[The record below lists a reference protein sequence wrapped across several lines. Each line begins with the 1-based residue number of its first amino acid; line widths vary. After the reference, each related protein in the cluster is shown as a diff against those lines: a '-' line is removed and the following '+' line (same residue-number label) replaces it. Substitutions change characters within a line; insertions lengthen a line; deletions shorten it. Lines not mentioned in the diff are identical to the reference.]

1 MSLLQNVLAW
11 SEKELPLWLQDSAR
25 RLFFSNDLTPQDY
38 RELYALLKAGKGIKV
53 EPEVKAVPL
62 SADHIP
68 AEIAQDS
75 CVVLQS
81 MLNLKNVNRI
91 AENQTLSFSASG
103 ITVIYGGN
111 GAGKS
116 GYARV
121 LKHACRAR
129 EKGGEVLV
137 DATRQLPPGTVP
149 TAEFSV
155 LVDGE
160 AKILAWESG
169 AVSPPELSTISV
181 FDTGCAGAYLVEG
194 EAAYLPRGLDIVE
207 GLANKVVPEVSAL
220 LNAEIAGLDTRQDIL
235 AGFVPGTE
243 VGNLISS
250 FSSKI
255 SVDEVRRL
263 GAVSEADIQ
272 RVAELELALAEGNPL
287 EKAAQLKLSAGH
299 IKALA
304 GRIKEQDKFIGERT
318 VDRLRELVEEH
329 LNGQRLVEEAAE
341 ALRSSDSLLPGTGE
355 TVWRELFFAA
365 KRYADEVAYVGHE
378 FPCDQDG
385 MVCVLCQQPLVEGKE
400 RLERFN
406 KFISD
411 DVAKLAAEKA
421 AALDRAIGILEK
433 AALDFGLDKAIT
445 EELGSGNA
453 ELIERIVSFQDYVRS
468 FRDWMIECA
477 RSGKW
482 SNPPEKVP
490 SPVPAV
496 RAIAA
501 QKLWMC
507 RTYTKAADAER
518 SAKLKAE
525 LAEFKDRR
533 RLEPLVD
540 SIIELA
546 RRMSLK
552 EVLEGCKAELNPRA
566 LSAKSKDI
574 AGRIIT
580 GSLKQA
586 LDSEF
591 KRLGVGHIKTKLK
604 ERVERGKVKFTL
616 VLDLPVAKKIDNIL
630 SEGEQRAV
638 ALAAFLAELKLSN
651 HKCGIIF
658 DDPVSSLDH
667 VRRRKV
673 AMRLIAEAK
682 ERQVIVLTHDIAFLS
697 ELVDGLADVE
707 EVKREICHLEWVGDF
722 AGVVKPGLPW
732 DKTGYK
738 ERIRVLQQRIGSIPP
753 WVQYPSDEQVLLV
766 RGIYSDIRATIEKV
780 VEDIVLN
787 GVVTRF
793 SDVVGVGNLHKI
805 TGLRKEDAQGLIDLW
820 KKCHRITGAHH
831 QAQLKDVPVP
841 DVDEM
846 NADVSLVQELTANV
860 IKYRDQPKA

>member
-1 MSLLQNVLAW
+1 MSLLQDVLVW
-11 SEKELPLWLQDSAR
+11 SEKDLPLWLQDSAR
-25 RLFFSNDLTPQDY
+25 RLFFSNDLAPQDY
-38 RELYALLKAGKGIKV
+38 RELYALLKIGKGIKV
-53 EPEVKAVPL
+53 EPEVKAIPL
-62 SADHIP
+62 CADHIP
-68 AEIAQDS
+68 AEAAQDS

-91 AENQTLSFSASG
+91 AENQALSFSPSG
-103 ITVIYGGN
+103 ISIVYGGN

-129 EKGGEVLV
+129 EKGGDVLV

-149 TAEFSV
+149 SAEFSV
-155 LVDGE
+155 LING
-160 AKILAWESG
+160 APQALKWCGG

-220 LNAEIAGLDTRQDIL
+220 LNAEIASLDTRQDIL
-235 AGFVPGTE
+235 AGFVPGTD
-243 VGNLISS
+243 VGNLISP
-250 FSSKI
+250 FSSK
-255 SVDEVRRL
+255 VDADEVRRL
-263 GAVSEADIQ
+263 GTMSEADTLRI
-272 RVAELELALAEGNPL
+272 AELELALTEGNPL
-287 EKAAQLKLSAGH
+287 EKAAQIKLSAGH

-304 GRIKEQDKFIGERT
+304 ERIKWQNRFVGERT
-318 VDRLRELVEEH
+318 LGRLKELVEEH
-329 LNGQRLVEEAAE
+329 VKAQQLVVAAAD
-341 ALRSSDSLLPGTGE
+341 ALRSSDNLLPGTGE
-355 TVWRELFFAA
+355 SIWRDLFYAA
-365 KRYADEVAYVGHE
+365 KRYADEVVYVGHD

-385 MVCVLCQQPLVEGKE
+385 AVCVLCQQPLLEGRE
-400 RLERFN
+400 RLERFGR
-406 KFISD
+406 FISD
-411 DVAKLAAEKA
+411 DVAKFASEKA
-421 AALDRAIGILEK
+421 AELDRAISVLEK
-433 AALDFGLDKAIT
+433 ASLDFGFDKAI
-445 EELGSGNA
+445 SGEFGAENT
-453 ELIERIVSFQDYVRS
+453 ELIEHVILYQDYVRD
-468 FRDWMIECA
+468 FRDWMVQCA
-477 RSGKW
+477 GAHKW
-482 SNPPEKVP
+482 ENPPEKVD
-490 SPVPAV
+490 SPVLAV
-496 RAIAA
+496 RTVAA
-501 QKLWMC
+501 QKLRMY
-507 RTYTKAADAER
+507 RTYIKAADAER
-518 SAKLKAE
+518 SAKLKSE
-525 LAEFKDRR
+525 LAELRDRK

-540 SIIELA
+540 SIVELA
-546 RRMSLK
+546 VRMRLK
-552 EVLEGCKAELNPRA
+552 ESLEGCKAELNPRG

-586 LDSEF
+586 LDDEF
-591 KRLGVGHIKTKLK
+591 KLLGIGHVKTKLK

-616 VLDLPVAKKIDNIL
+616 VLDLPAAKKIENIL

-638 ALAAFLAELKLSN
+638 ALSAFLAELKLAN

-697 ELVDGLADVE
+697 ELIDSLAGVD
-707 EVKREICHLEWVGDF
+707 EVKSAVCHLEWVGEF
-722 AGVVKPGLPW
+722 SGVVKPGLPW
-732 DKTGYK
+732 DKTSYK
-738 ERIRVLQQRIGSIPP
+738 ERIRVLQQRVRNMAP
-753 WVQYPSDEQVLLV
+753 WLQYPTDEQVLFV

-793 SDVVGVGNLHKI
+793 SDVVGVGNLHRI

-820 KKCHRITGAHH
+820 KKCHRVTGAHH
-831 QAQLKDVPVP
+831 QAQLKDAPVP

-846 NADVSLVQELTANV
+846 NADVSQIQVLADNV